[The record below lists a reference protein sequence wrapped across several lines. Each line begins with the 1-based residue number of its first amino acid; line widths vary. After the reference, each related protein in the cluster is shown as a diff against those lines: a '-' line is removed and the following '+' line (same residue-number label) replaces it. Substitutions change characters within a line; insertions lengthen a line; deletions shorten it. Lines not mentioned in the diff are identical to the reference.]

1 MRMIE
6 QIAASFTDELY
17 RLESSLF
24 RKDSDQS
31 TAVQFTSSHFGEGV
45 TSMTLGLA
53 ISMTSL
59 HSPQSI
65 VVVEANMRKPSFQEY
80 LEITTPHS
88 IFEVFEKIVPLDQ
101 ALYEVPKFG
110 FRVLTAGDVRESDK
124 KIDYGLSLQHFRDIL
139 LKLRQEY
146 RYILLDTPPAVPFM
160 DASIICKEVD
170 GVVVVVEADLTRH
183 EVLSHTLEKLRTSNK
198 EAVTGTI
205 LNKRELRIPKL
216 LYRFL

>member
-1 MRMIE
+1 MID

-24 RKDSDQS
+24 QKDSEQS
-31 TAVQFTSSHFGEGV
+31 TVVQFTSSHFGEGV

-53 ISMTSL
+53 ISMSSL

-80 LEITTPHS
+80 LEIAPPHC
-88 IFEVFEKIVPLDQ
+88 IFDVFAETVALDQ
-101 ALYEVPKFG
+101 ALYDASKFG
-110 FRVLTAGDVRESDK
+110 FRVLTAGPASEEDK
-124 KIDYGLSLQHFRDIL
+124 KIDYGLGLQHFKSVL

-160 DASIICKEVD
+160 DASIICKDVD
-170 GVVVVVEADLTRH
+170 RVVVVVEADLTRY
-183 EVLSHTLEKLRTSNK
+183 EVVSHTLEKLRTSNK
-198 EAVTGTI
+198 EALKGMI